1 MQTTSLGC
9 TGMKEYK
16 KKPVKLSKKLLEWID
31 DEVRTLVIAL
41 NREGY
46 PTSYS
51 CSGGP
56 GHTHSAC

>member
-1 MQTTSLGC
+1 
-9 TGMKEYK
+9 MKEYK

-56 GHTHSAC
+56 GHTHSTC